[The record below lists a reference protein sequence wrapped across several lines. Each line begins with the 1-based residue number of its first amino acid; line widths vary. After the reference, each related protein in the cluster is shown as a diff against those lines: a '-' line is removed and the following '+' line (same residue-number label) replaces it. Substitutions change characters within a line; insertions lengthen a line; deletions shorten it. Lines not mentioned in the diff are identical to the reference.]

1 MSKPHTFVL
10 TVDDGYTRWRI
21 ICPDDGASCGPAH
34 LCGSCGR
41 VVGDAEIKPCYDC
54 PTTIPEG
61 CWVQSWV
68 GEAAAE
74 EVIHGTVEVA
84 FPVDCQWNGDG
95 LEAHV
100 LGDAVA
106 VPEPSS

>member
-1 MSKPHTFVL
+1 MTDEDAGAAHTFVL
-10 TVDDGYTRWRI
+10 TVEDGYTKWRI
-21 ICPDDGASCGPAH
+21 ICPDDG
-34 LCGSCGR
+34 GSCGR
-41 VVGDAEIKPCYDC
+41 GYTCASCGRSLQGDTETKPCYDC
-54 PTTIPEG
+54 PTTPPVG

-74 EVIHGTVEVA
+74 EVIRGTVEVR

-100 LGDAVA
+100 L
-106 VPEPSS
+106 P